1 VRRSAAV
8 VGAGAT
14 VVCVALPWLDSGDGK
29 KGYVF
34 ADVFL
39 AGTALLLAGCLV
51 TAFRAAWNAARP
63 AGSVAV
69 VAIAALVGARM
80 RAFPQSGSLPDGKL
94 WGLGLDVMTCAVGV
108 LLVTATI
115 GSVRRPS
122 GEAVDPDVTPVR
134 WPDGLWPSHW
144 DRPVAVSLLIVVA
157 VVLTGG
163 LDRAAVL
170 GPVVVASVIIFL
182 AMPLVVS
189 IAAVVTLVR
198 TRAAGHG
205 MRRPVFVRK
214 RVLSAV
220 SGLAVTASALLLAGS
235 LFLPWAAEAPPARD
249 YRPIHAY
256 EDFEFGVTAFTGA
269 VAVIYAAAMLLR
281 GRRIPAVATLC
292 VLFAAIVAV
301 EAVPAFTASHDDEIG
316 YGLGGARM
324 FVAAFAAFSF
334 AFFISHLTTDYRH
347 SGGAGNSASGHD
359 LILRRGD

>member
-1 VRRSAAV
+1 VRRAAAV
-8 VGAGAT
+8 AGAGAA

-69 VAIAALVGARM
+69 VAIAALIGARM

-144 DRPVAVSLLIVVA
+144 DRPVAVSQLIVVA

-163 LDRAAVL
+163 LDRTAAL
-170 GPVVVASVIIFL
+170 GLVVVASVIIFL
-182 AMPLVVS
+182 SMPLVVS
-189 IAAVVTLVR
+189 IAAVVTLAR
-198 TRAAGHG
+198 TRAAGRG
-205 MRRPVFVRK
+205 SRRGRPVFVRK
-214 RVLSAV
+214 RAVMALSAV

-256 EDFEFGVTAFTGA
+256 EDFEFGVTAFTGT

-301 EAVPAFTASHDDEIG
+301 EAVPAFTASHDDEIS
-316 YGLGGARM
+316 YGLGGATM

-347 SGGAGNSASGHD
+347 
-359 LILRRGD
+359 LEVPETRPPVMT